1 MPDGPFA
8 AWSKSLVLPEALFVC
23 GIMEGLGDILRG
35 CWYVVGSST
44 DVKRGRMIA
53 IRLAGVPMVVVRRS
67 TGALFAL
74 RNTCPHRGIPLQYG
88 RVLNDTVECPY
99 HGWRYN
105 AEGTCVEI
113 PSLSENQLID
123 ISKIR
128 CQDFQVIERYG
139 LVWVYLP
146 QADEPPTVAQMP
158 VPPALPDISP
168 DAAPQVSFKM
178 DFPSSID
185 HSVLSLMD
193 LTHAP
198 FVHKLWWFKKEPSK
212 LRPKEKVFEPAA
224 FGFRMKRHKVPPQN
238 VMYHRLL
245 GNDASTEIHY
255 MLPGFRIEHTFGSRN
270 WAVALTAHT
279 PLDAGSTVVFQCFWS
294 SISWLSLFAPVVRSL
309 ARVFLG
315 QDRHYVVLQQEGL
328 RSNPKTMMIHDAD
341 TQARWWLRL
350 KQEWTSAQLD
360 NKPFFNPLKE
370 QTLRWRS

>member
-1 MPDGPFA
+1 VQEPRYKLSPKIA
-8 AWSKSLVLPEALFVC
+8 VRVRR
-23 GIMEGLGDILRG
+23 IMERLAEILRG
-35 CWYVVGSST
+35 CWYVIGGSI
-44 DVKRGRMIA
+44 DVRRGQMIA
-53 IRLAGVPMVVVRRS
+53 ARLGGVPIVVVRRS

-74 RNTCPHRGIPLQYG
+74 RDTCPHRGVPLHYG

-105 AEGTCVEI
+105 AEGVCVEI
-113 PSLSENQLID
+113 PSLSEDQLID

-128 CQDFQVIERYG
+128 CQKFQAMERYG

-146 QADEPPTVAQMP
+146 QTDELATAAQMP
-158 VPPALPDISP
+158 QPPELPGIPP
-168 DAAPQVSFKM
+168 DAAPQAAIKM
-178 DFPSSID
+178 HFPSSID

-198 FVHKLWWFKKEPSK
+198 FVHKLWWFKKEPGK
-212 LRPKEKVFEPAA
+212 LRPKEKVFEPTS

-238 VMYHRLL
+238 LMYHRLL
-245 GNDASTEIHY
+245 GDNASTEIHY

-279 PLDAGSTVVFQCFWS
+279 PLDAGSTVVFQCFWT
-294 SISWLSLFAPVVRSL
+294 SIPWFSVLAPVVRSL

-328 RSNPKTMMIHDAD
+328 QSNPKTMMINDAD
-341 TQARWWLRL
+341 TQARWWMRL
-350 KQEWTSAQLD
+350 KHEWTSSQL
-360 NKPFFNPLKE
+360 NNTPFFNPLAE